1 MEETGLP
8 TLKGIKYE
16 SNNSP
21 SIRQTLLLNRT
32 IDETFKS
39 CFSDNSFMERLSVTI
54 AGEITL
60 STDPGGSMK
69 KWREIFAIHQ
79 TELAKHLK
87 VSSSTIS
94 DYEGGRRKNPG
105 IVVVSRLVAALIDLD
120 KSRGGKVVKQLEKDF
135 KQDEVSAFEGHEF
148 ASGIKATEMVKK
160 INGNVI
166 CLPHRLKDEQIFGY
180 TIIDSLK
187 VILEVP
193 VHEYMMLYGKT
204 PNRALIFKHVENGR
218 SPLIAVK
225 VGRFSTDMKP
235 SIIILHGD
243 FTKKEVDPIAIK
255 IAESEKIPL
264 ITTAMPMDEIIK
276 KLSDYES

>member
-1 MEETGLP
+1 M
-8 TLKGIKYE
+8 
-16 SNNSP
+16 
-21 SIRQTLLLNRT
+21 
-32 IDETFKS
+32 
-39 CFSDNSFMERLSVTI
+39 TI

-60 STDPGGSMK
+60 SSDPGGSMK

-79 TELAKHLK
+79 TELAKHLG

-105 IVVVSRLVAALIDLD
+105 IVVVSRLVNSLIEIDN
-120 KSRGGKVVKQLEKDF
+120 SHGGKVVKQLEKDF
-135 KQDEVSAFEGHEF
+135 KPDESKAFESHEF
-148 ASGIKATEMVKK
+148 ASGTRASEIVKK
-160 INGNVI
+160 INGNII
-166 CLPHRLKDEQIFGY
+166 CLPHKLKEEQIFGY

-187 VILEVP
+187 VILDVP

-204 PNRALIFKHVENGR
+204 PNRALIFNHVENGR

-235 SIIILHGD
+235 SMIILHGD
-243 FTKKEVDPIAIK
+243 FSKKEVDVVAIK

-264 ITTAMPMDEIIK
+264 ITTNMSIADMVK
-276 KLSDYES
+276 QLSSFEA

>member
-1 MEETGLP
+1 MDKLA
-8 TLKGIKYE
+8 
-16 SNNSP
+16 
-21 SIRQTLLLNRT
+21 
-32 IDETFKS
+32 
-39 CFSDNSFMERLSVTI
+39 MTI

-79 TELAKHLK
+79 TELAKFLK

-120 KSRGGKVVKQLEKDF
+120 NSRGGKVVKQLEKDF
-135 KQDEVSAFEGHEF
+135 KQDEVKAFEGHEF
-148 ASGIKATEMVKK
+148 ASGIKALEMIKK
-160 INGNVI
+160 IEGNVI

-243 FTKKEVDPIAIK
+243 FTKKDVDPIAIK

-264 ITTAMPMDEIIK
+264 ITSAMPMDEIVK
-276 KLSDYES
+276 KLSDFES

>member
-1 MEETGLP
+1 MDKLA
-8 TLKGIKYE
+8 
-16 SNNSP
+16 
-21 SIRQTLLLNRT
+21 
-32 IDETFKS
+32 
-39 CFSDNSFMERLSVTI
+39 MTI

-60 STDPGGSMK
+60 SSDPGGSMK
-69 KWREIFAIHQ
+69 KWREIFVIHQ
-79 TELAKHLK
+79 TELAKHLG

-105 IVVVSRLVAALIDLD
+105 IVVVSRLVNSLIEIDN
-120 KSRGGKVVKQLEKDF
+120 SHGGKVVKQLEKDF
-135 KQDEVSAFEGHEF
+135 KPDESKAFESHEF
-148 ASGIKATEMVKK
+148 ASGTKASEIVKK

-166 CLPHRLKDEQIFGY
+166 CLPHKLKEEQIFGY

-187 VILEVP
+187 VILDVP

-204 PNRALIFKHVENGR
+204 PNRALIFNHVENGR

-235 SIIILHGD
+235 SMIILHGD
-243 FTKKEVDPIAIK
+243 FSKKEVDVVAIK

-264 ITTAMPMDEIIK
+264 ITTNMSIEEIIK
-276 KLSDYES
+276 QLSSFEA